1 MRLQQA
7 DNNKQQQQQQQN
19 KETDK
24 QTGSGDCETKLT
36 TASIFGWGIVCVC
49 FDDAFVAKAAC
60 IKYLCAAKYATHKKC
75 SHPARRLRATFRTQ
89 MKLRTTE
96 KKVARR
102 SSRNYMPGKVCYLNV
117 ALSIFTFL
125 LPLSISLSLLRLVF
139 LLRSAL
145 YQAFCHARLQR
156 QHGVGEKLFI
166 NNDFPLTID

>member
-24 QTGSGDCETKLT
+24 QTESGDCETKLT

-125 LPLSISLSLLRLVF
+125 LALSSSLFHFFVLFFYCAPHFIKHFAMLDCSASTEWVRNFSL
-139 LLRSAL
+139 
-145 YQAFCHARLQR
+145 
-156 QHGVGEKLFI
+156 I
-166 NNDFPLTID
+166 TIFH

>member
-125 LPLSISLSLLRLVF
+125 LALSPSLFHFFVLFFYCAPHFIKHFAMLDCSASAEWERNFSL
-139 LLRSAL
+139 
-145 YQAFCHARLQR
+145 
-156 QHGVGEKLFI
+156 I
-166 NNDFPLTID
+166 TIFH

>member
-7 DNNKQQQQQQQN
+7 DNNKQQQHKQQH

-24 QTGSGDCETKLT
+24 QTESGDYETKLT

-102 SSRNYMPGKVCYLNV
+102 RSRNYMPGKVCYLNV

-125 LPLSISLSLLRLVF
+125 LALSPSLFHFFILFFYCAPHFIKHFAMLDCSASTEWVRNFSL
-139 LLRSAL
+139 
-145 YQAFCHARLQR
+145 
-156 QHGVGEKLFI
+156 I
-166 NNDFPLTID
+166 TIFH

>member
-24 QTGSGDCETKLT
+24 QNWKRRLRDKADYGEYLWLGH
-36 TASIFGWGIVCVC
+36 CVRVFWWRFC
-49 FDDAFVAKAAC
+49 CQSCMHK
-60 IKYLCAAKYATHKKC
+60 ILYLCAAKYATHKKC

-102 SSRNYMPGKVCYLNV
+102 SSWNYMPGKVCYLNV

-125 LPLSISLSLLRLVF
+125 LALSPSLFHFFVLFFYCAPHFIKHFAMLDCSASTEWVRNFSL
-139 LLRSAL
+139 
-145 YQAFCHARLQR
+145 
-156 QHGVGEKLFI
+156 I
-166 NNDFPLTID
+166 TIFH

>member
-125 LPLSISLSLLRLVF
+125 LSLSPSLFHFFVLFFYCAPHFIKHFAMLDC
-139 LLRSAL
+139 SASTEWVRNFSL
-145 YQAFCHARLQR
+145 
-156 QHGVGEKLFI
+156 I
-166 NNDFPLTID
+166 TIFH

>member
-7 DNNKQQQQQQQN
+7 DNSNNNRTKRQTNK
-19 KETDK
+19 
-24 QTGSGDCETKLT
+24 TGSGDCETKLT

-96 KKVARR
+96 KKSSKKKQLKLYARQ
-102 SSRNYMPGKVCYLNV
+102 S
-117 ALSIFTFL
+117 L
-125 LPLSISLSLLRLVF
+125 LLKCSAFNFYFSAIALSISLSLLRLVF
-139 LLRSAL
+139 FIALRTLSSILPCSIA
-145 YQAFCHARLQR
+145 ARAR
-156 QHGVGEKLFI
+156 SG
-166 NNDFPLTID
+166 